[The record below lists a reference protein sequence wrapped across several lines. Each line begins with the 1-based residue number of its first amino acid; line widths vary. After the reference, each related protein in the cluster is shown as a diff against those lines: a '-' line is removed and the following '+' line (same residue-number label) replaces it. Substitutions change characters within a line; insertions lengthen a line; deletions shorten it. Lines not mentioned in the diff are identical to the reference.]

1 MFKKFTSA
9 LSTGLDKVVDYS
21 QAQILVALTKRY
33 PDIGE
38 VQELL
43 AHISNESNEAIEGKK
58 YLWIV
63 DKTALYLVV
72 IIYSLLELFW

>member
-33 PDIGE
+33 PDISE

-63 DKTALYLVV
+63 NKTALQ
-72 IIYSLLELFW
+72 SLSSFDLRLFW

>member
-43 AHISNESNEAIEGKK
+43 ALISNESNEAIEGKK
-58 YLWIV
+58 HNYII
-63 DKTALYLVV
+63 DYGQNSSPV
-72 IIYSLLELFW
+72 III

>member
-43 AHISNESNEAIEGKK
+43 TLISNESNEAIEGKK
-58 YLWIV
+58 HNRLWTKQFSSRYHISI
-63 DKTALYLVV
+63 DLR
-72 IIYSLLELFW
+72 SFW